1 MDWCYGSAQQL
12 QECLEETKVL
22 LLVALP
28 LVEQEIAQRQQDKLT
43 SIGTNLSRTESMDFH
58 QAARQA
64 SVAVTSVYPQFSRL
78 ESAWCYETIGLA
90 TPGARSRFGSID
102 RIWKLLFADDLAERV
117 MLVHV
122 PFAGAL
128 RFALGDMLF
137 VREAD
142 GMRQASPKSYADELL
157 AMPDSI
163 QLLGSVDCR
172 SGYPGD
178 EFISTARLLKIVN
191 ENGGLEFAAKLS
203 CYGRDIS
210 LTNDRTP
217 TWRVCYRALEG
228 QNVFVAEVDATSGAV
243 TQAGIVDPK

>member
-1 MDWCYGSAQQL
+1 
-12 QECLEETKVL
+12 
-22 LLVALP
+22 
-28 LVEQEIAQRQQDKLT
+28 
-43 SIGTNLSRTESMDFH
+43 
-58 QAARQA
+58 
-64 SVAVTSVYPQFSRL
+64 
-78 ESAWCYETIGLA
+78 
-90 TPGARSRFGSID
+90 
-102 RIWKLLFADDLAERV
+102 
-117 MLVHV
+117 MLVDV

-142 GMRQASPKSYADELL
+142 VMRQASPKTYADELL
-157 AMPDSI
+157 AMPERI
-163 QLLGSVDCR
+163 RLLGSADCP
-172 SGYPGD
+172 SGYQGD

-228 QNVFVAEVDATSGAV
+228 HNVFVAEVDATSGAV
-243 TQAGIVDPK
+243 TQAGIVEGRATLDCIVNVDGSLRCIVSDEDPVGAGFGAAALHIAQDFRVLQSTTGVPAPGKRVRVPLHFGFGAAPHLVGPSSE